1 MRGLRCKGERIRKGR
16 HMTKYHRTKFARV
29 AIWQTI
35 IRPSATTVL
44 LTPAHSSFDLDLD
57 ILKMSTNSQPWVD
70 DYSKISQISISRKFD
85 PGKRARELFSA
96 LDVDGESRIFH
107 FLLNA
112 YSIWL
117 LRALITSPTIGWG
130 ILVQWLLHALKQRTL
145 NWKPKMHL

>member
-29 AIWQTI
+29 AIWRTI
-35 IRPSATTVL
+35 IRQSATTVL

-57 ILKMSTNSQPWVD
+57 ILKMSTYSQPWIDNV
-70 DYSKISQISISRKFD
+70 SKISQISTSRKFD

-96 LDVDGESRIFH
+96 LDVDGESRIFP
-107 FLLNA
+107 FLLNF

-117 LRALITSPTIGWG
+117 LRTLITSITVGWAA
-130 ILVQWLLHALKQRTL
+130 LLQWLFHALKQRTL